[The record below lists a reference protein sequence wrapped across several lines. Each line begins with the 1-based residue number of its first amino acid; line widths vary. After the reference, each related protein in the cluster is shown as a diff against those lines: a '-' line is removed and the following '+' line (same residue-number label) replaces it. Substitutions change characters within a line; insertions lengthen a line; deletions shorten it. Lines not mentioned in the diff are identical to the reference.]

1 MRTLFPLLFL
11 GTTLAP
17 FGATAQ
23 NGACFSD
30 WSAASVIVRNESLV
44 TVEQLTK
51 LAPTKLGG
59 EIVRTTLCE
68 GTGGYI
74 YKVVVRNSA
83 GHVKNVVLDARHP
96 FP

>member
-1 MRTLFPLLFL
+1 MRTLLVILFL
-11 GTTLAP
+11 GTTFAP
-17 FGATAQ
+17 FGAYAQ
-23 NGACFSD
+23 SGACFSD
-30 WSAASVIVRNESLV
+30 WSAASVIVKNEGLV

-59 EIVRTTLCE
+59 EIVRTILCE
-68 GTGGYI
+68 ASGGYV
-74 YKVVVRNSA
+74 YKLVVRDGA